1 MSTGVLGLFKFGK
14 ESDIEKFCRLGQLFM
29 QPLREYRNR
38 EDDELRSDK
47 DEGASWTIQPDLAK
61 LQMEVDGVFRA
72 IPGIVGPIRYSR
84 DQDQDVN
91 VFCMYAL
98 CRKTPQTLVDP
109 KNFSFGDTY
118 VSLKD
123 GDEFLRRVRQAVI
136 PTGQQLHWQ
145 LVEYLERNTYSGP
158 MGIFSKFNNFQYQSE
173 FQIVLTPGMGEKYF
187 LNIGDLSDITMTG
200 KLLEI
205 NNQIKVE

>member
-29 QPLREYRNR
+29 QPLREYRSR

-47 DEGASWTIQPDLAK
+47 DEGVSWITQPDLAK
-61 LQMEVDGVFRA
+61 LQLEVDGVFQA
-72 IPGIVGPIRYSR
+72 IPKIVGPIRYSR
-84 DQDQDVN
+84 DKDQDVN

-98 CRKTPQTLVDP
+98 RRKTPQTLIDP
-109 KNFSFGDTY
+109 KNFAFGDTY
-118 VSLKD
+118 VLLKD

-136 PTGQQLHWQ
+136 PTGQQLDWR
-145 LVEYLERNTYSGP
+145 LVEYFARNRYSGP
-158 MGIFSKFNNFQYQSE
+158 MDIYSKFNNFQYQSE
-173 FQIVLTPGMGEKYF
+173 FRIALVPGMGEKYF

-200 KLLEI
+200 KLSEI
-205 NNQIKVE
+205 NNHIKVE